1 MNRYEF
7 DPAYR
12 RVAPCT
18 LALMVVTTGVFLIQ
32 SILQQAG
39 VDILTGS
46 LGLSVGGMLQGHLWT
61 LATYLF
67 LHGGV
72 FHLLV
77 NMLMLYMLGSELER
91 RVGIGHYLTL
101 YFISGILGGLGWLML
116 TWPYEGVCVGASG
129 AIFGLL
135 GAFAM
140 LYPNREMTVLVFFI
154 IPVTL
159 RAWVLA
165 AVLGLLQL
173 LMMISPAAGG
183 IAYSAH
189 LAGCLAGVV
198 YILVLFRPPE
208 FFSWWERRQLARS
221 DVRRR
226 RSTLREQARKD
237 EVDRLLD
244 KVAHQGLHSLT
255 PTERKTLDRASAE
268 LRNG

>member
-1 MNRYEF
+1 MNRFDF

-12 RVAPCT
+12 RIAPCT
-18 LALMVVTTGVFLIQ
+18 LALMLASAGVYLLQ
-32 SILQQAG
+32 LILQRAG
-39 VDILTGS
+39 VDVLTGS
-46 LGLSVGGMLQGHLWT
+46 FGLSVGGMLQGHVWT
-61 LATYLF
+61 LVTYLF

-72 FHLLV
+72 LHLLV
-77 NMLMLYMLGSELER
+77 NMLMLYMLGSEIER
-91 RVGIGHYLTL
+91 RLGIGHYLTL
-101 YFISGILGGLGWLML
+101 YFVSGVLGGLGWWML

-140 LYPNREMTVLVFFI
+140 LYPNREMTVLIFFI

-165 AVLGLLQL
+165 AVLGLFQL

-208 FFSWWERRQLARS
+208 VSLWWSRRQQAWSERKNHRAS
-221 DVRRR
+221 VQV
-226 RSTLREQARKD
+226 QARKD

-255 PTERKTLDRASAE
+255 PAERKLLDRASAE
-268 LRNG
+268 LRNR